1 MQMITLLTIK
11 LSAVF
16 NKPEGLPDVKAN
28 QEFITK
34 LLHIVFATGGA
45 IALLVITLAG
55 LQYILSQGDPQK
67 TAKAKN
73 TILYA
78 VIGLVLMML
87 SYTIV
92 SFIGSKFG

>member
-1 MQMITLLTIK
+1 MNQLLIAIAQVYTKPSALPSVNADQSFISNAIK
-11 LSAVF
+11 LTFAV
-16 NKPEGLPDVKAN
+16 A
-28 QEFITK
+28 
-34 LLHIVFATGGA
+34 GA

-78 VIGLVLMML
+78 VIGLVLLLL

-92 SFIGSKFG
+92 SFVTGSLG